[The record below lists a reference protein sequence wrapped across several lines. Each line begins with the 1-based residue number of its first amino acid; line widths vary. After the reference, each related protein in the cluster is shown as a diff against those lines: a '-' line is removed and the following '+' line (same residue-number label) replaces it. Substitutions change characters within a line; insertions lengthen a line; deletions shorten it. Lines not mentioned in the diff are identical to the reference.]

1 MRRRLKGRIAERR
14 SGLAV
19 DVAHLEAAPTALDAP
34 QGSRSSFL
42 PSDARLGAAVV
53 AAAGASLG
61 TFSWYVLAT
70 HGRNSSDSLLS
81 GFVILGI
88 LLALALWFAYA
99 RVASG
104 LVGAGYGALLRADAY
119 SYLPIFFLWAYLA
132 GSQTSLASATALF
145 GAVLLAWIAIKIGV
159 LAKFS
164 LTVRAV
170 AAVFVATRI
179 PLIIVA
185 ALGAIVIG
193 QRAGTHW
200 SPQHGLLDV
209 LGRWDAQH
217 YLEIATVGYHGK
229 DVAFFPLYPLLINQL
244 GGLIGDHFI
253 AGVVIANVAFFVALA
268 YLYALTKLEFG
279 DHETAYH
286 AIFYIAI
293 FPTAIF
299 FSAVY
304 SESLFLALT
313 VASVYYARRG
323 NFITAGVIGALAS
336 LTRVEGVLLVLPIA
350 YEVWRAWHERHGTT
364 LARGILGLALVPA
377 GIALYMGYLYAL
389 VGDPL
394 YFQKVQANWNRHLAP
409 PWVSISNT
417 IHELARAP
425 LASSTSINHVLE
437 LAFTISFA
445 ALAVAA
451 FWQLRPSYAWYF
463 AASLLV
469 PMSTASLMS
478 MPRFDLV
485 VFPAFMLL
493 AVYGRRPVVNS
504 AIVSLSLT
512 LLGVFTVFF
521 ADWYWLA

>member
-1 MRRRLKGRIAERR
+1 
-14 SGLAV
+14 V

-34 QGSRSSFL
+34 RGSRSSFL
-42 PSDARLGAAVV
+42 PQQARVGAIVV

-61 TFSWYVLAT
+61 TFAWYVLAT
-70 HGRNSSDSLLS
+70 HGRGGSDLSLAW
-81 GFVILGI
+81 FVLCGI
-88 LLALALWFAYA
+88 IVSVGLWMAYA
-99 RVASG
+99 KVASG
-104 LVGAGYGALLRADAY
+104 MVGARYGALLRADAY
-119 SYLPIFFLWAYLA
+119 SFIPMFFLWFYLA
-132 GSQTSLASATALF
+132 GSQTSLSSATALF
-145 GAVLLAWIAIKIGV
+145 GAALLAWIAIKIGA
-159 LAKFS
+159 LARYS
-164 LTVRAV
+164 PTVRAV
-170 AAVFVATRI
+170 AAIFVATRV

-185 ALGAIVIG
+185 AMGAIVIG

-200 SPQHGLLDV
+200 SPEHGLLDV

-253 AGVVIANVAFFVALA
+253 AGVVIANLAFFVALA

-323 NFITAGVIGALAS
+323 NFITAGIIGGLAS

-350 YEVWRAWHERHGTT
+350 YEVWRAWQERRGTT
-364 LARGILGLALVPA
+364 LVRGIVGLLLVPS
-377 GIALYMGYLYAL
+377 GIALFMGYLYAL

-417 IHELARAP
+417 IHELSKTP
-425 LASSTSINHVLE
+425 IASSNAINHILE
-437 LAFTISFA
+437 LAFTISFL
-445 ALAVAA
+445 ALLVAA
-451 FWQLRPSYAWYF
+451 FRTLRPSYAWYF

>member
-1 MRRRLKGRIAERR
+1 M
-14 SGLAV
+14 
-19 DVAHLEAAPTALDAP
+19 
-34 QGSRSSFL
+34 
-42 PSDARLGAAVV
+42 V
-53 AAAGASLG
+53 AAAGASIG
-61 TFSWYVLAT
+61 TFAWYVFAT
-70 HGRNSSDSLLS
+70 HGHLGTNILLT
-81 GFVILGI
+81 GFVACGI
-88 LLALALWFAYA
+88 LLALCLWLAYA
-99 RVASG
+99 RVAAG
-104 LVGAGYGALLRADAY
+104 TVGAGFGDMLQADAY
-119 SYLPIFFLWAYLA
+119 SYVPVFFLWLYLA
-132 GSQTSLASATALF
+132 GSQTSLASATALL
-145 GAVLLAWIAIKIGV
+145 GAVLLSWIAIKIGA
-159 LAKFS
+159 LAKYS

-170 AAVFVATRI
+170 AAVFVATRV

-185 ALGAIVIG
+185 VLGAIVIG
-193 QRAGTHW
+193 QRAGKHW
-200 SPQHGLLDV
+200 SAEHGLLDV

-217 YLEIATVGYHGK
+217 YLAIATVGYHGK
-229 DVAFFPLYPLLINQL
+229 DVAFFPLYPFLINRL
-244 GGLIGDHFI
+244 GGMIGDHFI
-253 AGVVIANVAFFVALA
+253 AGVVISNLAFFVALA

-323 NFITAGVIGALAS
+323 NFITAGIIGALAS

-350 YEVWRAWHERHGTT
+350 YEVWRAWRERRGTT
-364 LARGILGLALVPA
+364 LARGILGLALVPS
-377 GIALYMGYLYAL
+377 GIALFMGYLYAL

-409 PWVSISNT
+409 PWVSVSNT
-417 IHELARAP
+417 IHELASAP
-425 LASSTSINHVLE
+425 IASSTSINHLLE
-437 LAFTISFA
+437 LAFTISFVG
-445 ALAVAA
+445 LLVAA
-451 FWQLRPSYAWYF
+451 FRQLRPSYAWYF

-493 AVYGRRPVVNS
+493 AVHGRRPVVNS